1 MENLKKQIQ
10 HAVDAFKSGRILEA
24 EDLTGKLIDSNPKVV
39 FLYNLMGLIL
49 SAQKEVDQALEYYEK
64 GIKIDPNFAAIY
76 NNLGLLFANDKSDNT
91 KAENFYK
98 KSISLNYK
106 NPEAHNNL
114 GSLYKSLDKFKE
126 AISCYN
132 EAVSIDPKFIHAYHN
147 LGSSYTAMGNFVEAK
162 KNFNKVIKINPSY
175 TNSHRTLSRIINY
188 TNDEEHFHEMKKIYK
203 QIDINDTENKTNIA
217 FALGKAFE
225 DIGDYDESFKF
236 YKEAN
241 TIYNKKVNFSIEY
254 EKDKCEKIKNTFSK
268 KTFDKY
274 IDCGSSDSSVIF
286 ILGMPRSCTTL
297 VEQILSNHPKVF
309 GGDERDFVPDLL
321 IENFGKKF
329 DNLKLFFEGVTNF
342 DKKNFKKIGE
352 KYLSKMRNI
361 SNNSERST
369 DKMPANFFWIGF
381 IRLILPNSKIIH
393 CYRNRKDNCLSIYKN
408 HFPSGKINYSYELTK
423 IVDYYNLYSGLMNY
437 WNNLLPNF
445 IFNIKYENLI
455 SNPEDE
461 IRNLLNVCD
470 LDWNKDCLNFHNNK
484 RIIKTASDVQARN
497 KIYNSSVNSWKNY
510 EKHLKKYFLKLNN

>member
-24 EDLTGKLIDSNPKVV
+24 EDLTRKLIDSNPKVV

-49 SAQKEVDQALEYYEK
+49 SAQREVDQALEYYEK
-64 GIKIDPNFAAIY
+64 GIKIDPNFSTIY

-114 GSLYKSLDKFKE
+114 GSLYKSLNKFKE
-126 AISCYN
+126 AISCYK

-162 KNFNKVIKINPSY
+162 KNFYKVIKINPSY

-203 QIDINDTENKTNIA
+203 QIDINDTENKTNIT
-217 FALGKAFE
+217 FALGKAYE
-225 DIGDYDESFKF
+225 DIRDFDKSFEF

-254 EKDKCEKIKNTFSK
+254 EIDKCEKIKNTFSK
-268 KTFDKY
+268 KIFDKY

-309 GGDERDFVPDLL
+309 GGDEQDFVSDLL

-329 DNLKLFFEGVTNF
+329 DNLKLFFEGVINF
-342 DKKNFKKIGE
+342 DKKDFKKMGE

-361 SNNSERST
+361 SDNSERST
-369 DKMPANFFWIGF
+369 DKMPENFLWIGL

-393 CYRNRKDNCLSIYKN
+393 CYRNPKDNCLSIYKN
-408 HFPSGKINYSYELTK
+408 HFPNGKINYSYELTK

-510 EKHLKKYFLKLNN
+510 EKYLKKYFLKLNN

>member
-10 HAVDAFKSGRILEA
+10 LAVDAFKSERILEA
-24 EDLTGKLIDSNPKVV
+24 EDLTRKLIDSNPKVV

-49 SAQKEVDQALEYYEK
+49 SAQNEVDQALEYYEK
-64 GIKIDPNFAAIY
+64 GIKIDPNFAMIY
-76 NNLGLLFANDKSDNT
+76 NNLGLLFANNKSDNT

-126 AISCYN
+126 AISCYK

-203 QIDINDTENKTNIA
+203 QIDINDTENKTNIS
-217 FALGKAFE
+217 FALGKAYE
-225 DIGDYDESFKF
+225 DIRDFDKSFKF

-309 GGDERDFVPDLL
+309 GGDEQDFVSDLL

-342 DKKNFKKIGE
+342 DKKDFKKIGE

-361 SNNSERST
+361 SNNSERTT
-369 DKMPANFFWIGF
+369 DKMPENFFWIGF
-381 IRLILPNSKIIH
+381 IKLILPNSKIVH

-461 IRNLLNVCD
+461 IRNLLNFCD